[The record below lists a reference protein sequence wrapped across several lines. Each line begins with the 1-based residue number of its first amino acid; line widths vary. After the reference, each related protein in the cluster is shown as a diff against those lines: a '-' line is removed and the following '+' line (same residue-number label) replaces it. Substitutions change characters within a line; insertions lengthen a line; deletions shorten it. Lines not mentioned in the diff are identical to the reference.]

1 MLVIEK
7 AGYGQVPA
15 SANQNATVSLGQL
28 INDLIRYGV
37 TRYKFELAM
46 KIAKPA
52 CKRDPKNCGYYIRQA
67 FKSLGIDIPVSM
79 ANQLGQQQT
88 QQTQIYQ
95 RLPQNN
101 ESSSLSTSML
111 ILGGAVVGGV
121 LLAYYLSNRS

>member
-15 SANQNATVSLGQL
+15 SANQNTTVSLGQL

-111 ILGGAVVGGV
+111 ILSGAVVGGV